1 MQLEFLDRCV
11 NEDERLPL
19 VQSRQLQY
27 WERLLS
33 SSKDE
38 SNASLI
44 DREACLCL
52 SKVIHSCDIRSMF
65 GSRKVTQFPLLCAL
79 YEGLEEVTRI
89 RRRNIISTIE
99 DRKAADAYRLN
110 GCLFRHPIHC
120 FPEGAE

>member
-1 MQLEFLDRCV
+1 MWALPSY
-11 NEDERLPL
+11 EDERLPL

-44 DREACLCL
+44 DREASLCL

-65 GSRKVTQFPLLCAL
+65 GSRKVTQFPHLCAL
-79 YEGLEEVTRI
+79 YEGLEAVTRI
-89 RRRNIISTIE
+89 SRRNIISTIDNRRPRSE
-99 DRKAADAYRLN
+99 ERRAGKECVSTGRSR
-110 GCLFRHPIHC
+110 GWR
-120 FPEGAE
+120 

>member
-27 WERLLS
+27 WERLLY

-44 DREACLCL
+44 DREPTLCL

-65 GSRKVTQFPLLCAL
+65 GSWKVTQFHHLCAL
-79 YEGLEEVTRI
+79 YEGLDIGREPCGGR
-89 RRRNIISTIE
+89 
-99 DRKAADAYRLN
+99 
-110 GCLFRHPIHC
+110 GCQKVGFTGVAC
-120 FPEGAE
+120 S

>member
-1 MQLEFLDRCV
+1 MWALPSY
-11 NEDERLPL
+11 EDERLPL

-44 DREACLCL
+44 DREASLCL

-65 GSRKVTQFPLLCAL
+65 GSRKVTQFPHLCAL
-79 YEGLEEVTRI
+79 YEGLEAVTRL
-89 RRRNIISTIE
+89 RRRNIISTI
-99 DRKAADAYRLN
+99 DNRRNRKSRV
-110 GCLFRHPIHC
+110 
-120 FPEGAE
+120 

>member
-44 DREACLCL
+44 DREASLCL

-65 GSRKVTQFPLLCAL
+65 GSRKVTQFPHLCAL
-79 YEGLEEVTRI
+79 YEGLEAVTRI
-89 RRRNIISTIE
+89 SRRNIIST
-99 DRKAADAYRLN
+99 DWKSTRLN
-110 GCLFRHPIHC
+110 YSH
-120 FPEGAE
+120 